1 MMKGM
6 LTVNENQRLSITEI
20 KKIIQENTKMMMQ

>member
-1 MMKGM
+1 MKGM